1 MTMRNV
7 KKRLIVLLMLTV
19 AITVLPVTTASGAST
34 AMHGSTYSITTSV
47 ISGGGGV
54 MTSDSYQ
61 MQATIGQPSPLM
73 EQTSPP
79 YSAFHDLYPGFWYT
93 LDVGPA
99 CATMA
104 IFTASFGSMEG
115 DINYCV
121 LCDFDRD
128 GDVDGSDL
136 YNFTLDIPGTYSDE
150 SLL

>member
-79 YSAFHDLYPGFWYT
+79 YSAFHDLYPGFSGILWMLALPALPWQYLLLLSVRWREISIIVFYVT
-93 LDVGPA
+93 LTGTVMWMA
-99 CATMA
+99 A
-104 IFTASFGSMEG
+104 IFIIF
-115 DINYCV
+115 
-121 LCDFDRD
+121 
-128 GDVDGSDL
+128 
-136 YNFTLDIPGTYSDE
+136 P
-150 SLL
+150 